1 VADHAVVLDAG
12 HAAHVDLLADGGDQ
26 RLGRVLDGAAAGI
39 GGCLE
44 RVDIGGAGL
53 QRDFG
58 DGVAE
63 LQEARVLAHE
73 VGFAVDLDQ
82 YGLAAGLVGDDAAF
96 GGDAAGFLVG
106 LGEAGLAQPLHG
118 GVEVAVVLHQR
129 LLAFHHA
136 GGGRRPPP
144 RRLLGGRAFVA
155 RATAAVATAVAAR
168 RGLARGSLAAR
179 AIDLGHR
186 VAFLVQLDEVV
197 AVALGGGRRGGLAFE
212 DRVGG
217 GAGIQLDRADRVVVA
232 RDGVVDQLR

>member
-1 VADHAVVLDAG
+1 LRLGLVLLGHQAQRDFLLLGDELGRHVLGADVRRVHRRHVHGDAFGQLLGAALERHQHADAAAMDVVADHAVVLDAG

-26 RLGRVLDGAAAGI
+26 RLGRVLDGTAAGI

-136 GGGRRPPP
+136 GAGP
-144 RRLLGGRAFVA
+144 LAQLLHHLGGNIA
-155 RATAAVATAVAAR
+155 
-168 RGLARGSLAAR
+168 
-179 AIDLGHR
+179 HR
-186 VAFLVQLDEVV
+186 
-197 AVALGGGRRGGLAFE
+197 
-212 DRVGG
+212 
-217 GAGIQLDRADRVVVA
+217 
-232 RDGVVDQLR
+232 